1 MRTTNRKMLKT
12 GLFALL
18 LCVIWSV
25 PGCRGND
32 SVSQTPET
40 ESAAEGSITEPVS
53 SAPAVIPDES
63 TTADEHTE
71 RTADGRVKHTFH
83 LADHSELI
91 SVTVPES
98 WERGVDCFT
107 EVFADAGKEYKRM
120 EVVDLRGIM
129 TEEEWTESLSDVEG
143 PLTGVTDEGVE
154 YIGYYG
160 DPPIEKDANWRI
172 YYFLILSENGGLYA
186 VSINQS
192 LDRDP
197 ADYFEKAV
205 LPAVQSVGTE

>member
-1 MRTTNRKMLKT
+1 M
-12 GLFALL
+12 
-18 LCVIWSV
+18 
-25 PGCRGND
+25 P
-32 SVSQTPET
+32 PEN
-40 ESAAEGSITEPVS
+40 ESPANGSIS
-53 SAPAVIPDES
+53 ES
-63 TTADEHTE
+63 TDDAPSTE
-71 RTADGRVKHTFH
+71 RTETVLSLETPTDGDKTEKTADGRVKHTFQ